1 MTKHDHIRLVGILHV
16 AWNLLGVLTG
26 LGFLGAWLVFTVLLG
41 AAAGA
46 DQGARAGAAAAG
58 ILGTVGAVVI
68 GCGVLLPTLPG
79 FLGGWKL
86 LQRRAWARWVVV
98 VVSVVHI
105 LSLIPVSLALGIYSL
120 WVLLDAET
128 AAIIEGSDWIPQ
140 G

>member
-26 LGFLGAWLVFTVLLG
+26 IGVFMLWLGFAGVAG

-46 DQGARAGAAAAG
+46 DQGAGTGAAAAG
-58 ILGTVGAVVI
+58 VIGTLGAFI
-68 GCGVLLPTLPG
+68 GCGVLLPSLPG

-86 LQRRAWARWVVV
+86 LSKRPWARWVVV
-98 VVSVVHI
+98 IASVIHILTLIPISVV
-105 LSLIPVSLALGIYSL
+105 LGVYSL
-120 WVLLDAET
+120 WVLLDPET
-128 AAIIEGSDWIPQ
+128 AAIIEGSDWIPK